1 MQHVSP
7 SSHDSN
13 TGARELQ
20 HDLEATRRDL
30 VSSQHACS
38 SAKQEVVR
46 LRSELEGFSPAGGGG
61 GLGREEARARRGVEA
76 ELRLQISSRDDALSE
91 ARGRERGLEVTVHRL
106 QKEVLSLKTDVEAS
120 EGEADAAREEAAEGR
135 RVARGLREE
144 LARLRADSEAH
155 NLGMQGALSKLNR

>member
-1 MQHVSP
+1 MSDPAFPQ
-7 SSHDSN
+7 SN
-13 TGARELQ
+13 AGTRELEL
-20 HDLEATRRDL
+20 DLEATRRDL
-30 VSSQHACS
+30 VSSQHAS
-38 SAKQEVVR
+38 ASAKQEVVR

-61 GLGREEARARRGVEA
+61 GGGREEARARRCVEA
-76 ELRLQISSRDDALSE
+76 ELRKQISSRDDALSE

-144 LARLRADSEAH
+144 MARLRADSEAH